1 MPTPGSRSWD
11 VRQGVNRPGQFSFE
25 NGITVTVARPGYAE
39 GVLSVRQSSH
49 NPNGTV
55 HGGCLYTLAD
65 TVAGSAACDPE
76 HSCVTVNS
84 SFEFL
89 RPAYGPEIRC
99 TATPKKLGRSLPV
112 VQVTLT
118 DAQEK
123 VVATGTFT
131 FLRREREVRE

>member
-1 MPTPGSRSWD
+1 MPTPSGRGFD
-11 VRQGVNRPGQFSFE
+11 VRQSVNRPGPFSFE
-25 NGITVTVARPGYAE
+25 NGITITEARPGYAE

-65 TVAGSAACDPE
+65 TVAGSAACDAQ
-76 HSCVTVNS
+76 HACVTVNS

-99 TATPKKLGRSLPV
+99 TAVPKKLGRSLPV
-112 VQVTLT
+112 LQVTLT
-118 DAQEK
+118 DAREK

-131 FLRREREVRE
+131 FLRQDIPAQE